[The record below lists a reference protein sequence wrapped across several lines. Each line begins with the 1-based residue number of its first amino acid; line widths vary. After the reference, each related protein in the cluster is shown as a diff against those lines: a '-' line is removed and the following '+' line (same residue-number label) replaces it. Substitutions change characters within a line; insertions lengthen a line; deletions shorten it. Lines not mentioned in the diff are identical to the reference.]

1 MRLIII
7 ILIAVLSTGSIVISL
22 GYLTS
27 QEYIDVPEITNQYEQ
42 LQLYKNELEKINQQ
56 NQKILNELEKINQQ
70 NQKILNDLEKINQQN
85 QKILNDLEDQIKN
98 SDDVHIDQINDEIEV
113 IKRVIE
119 ENKAELEQVIS
130 KLSQMESDP

>member
-7 ILIAVLSTGSIVISL
+7 ILIVVLSTGSVVISL
-22 GYLTS
+22 GFLTTPEYL
-27 QEYIDVPEITNQYEQ
+27 DVPEISSQYEK
-42 LQLYKNELEKINQQ
+42 LDTYKNELEKINQQ

-70 NQKILNDLEKINQQN
+70 NQKVLNDLEN
-85 QKILNDLEDQIKN
+85 EIKN
-98 SDDVHIDQINDEIEV
+98 SDDVHIDQINDEIEL

-119 ENKAELEQVIS
+119 ENKAELEQVIT

>member
-1 MRLIII
+1 MRLTII

-22 GYLTS
+22 GFLTS
-27 QEYIDVPEITNQYEQ
+27 QEYIDVPEIANQYEK
-42 LQLYKNELEKINQQ
+42 LDTYKNE
-56 NQKILNELEKINQQ
+56 
-70 NQKILNDLEKINQQN
+70 LEKINQQN

-98 SDDVHIDQINDEIEV
+98 SDDVHMDQINDEIEV

>member
-7 ILIAVLSTGSIVISL
+7 ILIAVLSTTSIVISL
-22 GYLTS
+22 GFLTS
-27 QEYIDVPEITNQYEQ
+27 QEYIDVPEIINQYDQ
-42 LQLYKNELEKINQQ
+42 LQSYK
-56 NQKILNELEKINQQ
+56 NELEKINQQ

-98 SDDVHIDQINDEIEV
+98 SDDIHIDQINDEIEI

-119 ENKAELEQVIS
+119 ENKAELEQVIT